1 MSSPP
6 SSDTGPDNSLEALWE
21 RVSHSAQ
28 GEIVSDQLIDALMRA
43 AIEYA
48 GAERGLLVLPRR
60 EEYWIEAEATTG
72 SGTVSVNMRKAR
84 VTAADLAES
93 VLLHAV
99 RTKDNVLLQD
109 AVDANPFS
117 ADEYIRAHRPR
128 SILCLPLLKQTG
140 LIGII
145 YLENNLT

>member
-1 MSSPP
+1 MGLMSSPP
-6 SSDTGPDNSLEALWE
+6 SSNTGPDNSLEALWE
-21 RVSHSAQ
+21 RVSQSTQ

-60 EEYWIEAEATTG
+60 EEYWIEAEAMTG

-84 VTAADLAES
+84 VTAADLPES

-99 RTKDNVLLQD
+99 RTKDSVLLRD

-117 ADEYIRAHRPR
+117 ADEYIRAP
-128 SILCLPLLKQTG
+128 
-140 LIGII
+140 
-145 YLENNLT
+145 